1 MTALTRAHHLRGP
14 NPPHLL
20 YWDFIPRAM
29 LLSIKEM
36 EVKEVRFDETFP
48 LGEIDFSG
56 YEVTQTEPLR
66 VVGVAELL
74 HNTGGEVRIKG
85 RMTTAMETV
94 CDRCL
99 GTARFPIDA
108 PFDLFY
114 RPDDDLP
121 NEDETAIDEGEAEI
135 GFYQQPGL
143 VLEDILCEQILLQLP
158 IKRICSENCA
168 GICPICGLN
177 RNETS
182 CRCTQAP
189 VDDRWSALRNL

>member
-1 MTALTRAHHLRGP
+1 
-14 NPPHLL
+14 
-20 YWDFIPRAM
+20 M

-48 LGEIDFSG
+48 PGEIDFSG
-56 YEVTQTEPLR
+56 SEVTQSGPLH

-85 RMTTAMETV
+85 RMTTTIEAV

-114 RPDDDLP
+114 RPDEDLP
-121 NEDETAIDEGEAEI
+121 NEDEVAIDEGEAEI
-135 GFYQQPGL
+135 AFYHEPGL
-143 VLEDILCEQILLQLP
+143 ILEEILCEQVLLQLP
-158 IKRICSENCA
+158 MQRICSEACS

-182 CRCTQAP
+182 CHCSVVPA
-189 VDDRWSALRNL
+189 DDRWSALRNL